1 MRIKIKVGENESKE
15 LALYKDEDI
24 KDKVV
29 KFCIENSI
37 NKRMIDPLYKK
48 INRSLDT
55 LENLNNNFSLNKDEL
70 LVLNKLKT
78 LVGNNNQNNS

>member
-1 MRIKIKVGENESKE
+1 MRIKLNVGENESKE
-15 LALYKDEDI
+15 LILYKDEDI
-24 KDKVV
+24 KDKVIE
-29 KFCIENSI
+29 FCIENGI

-48 INRSLDT
+48 INRSLNT